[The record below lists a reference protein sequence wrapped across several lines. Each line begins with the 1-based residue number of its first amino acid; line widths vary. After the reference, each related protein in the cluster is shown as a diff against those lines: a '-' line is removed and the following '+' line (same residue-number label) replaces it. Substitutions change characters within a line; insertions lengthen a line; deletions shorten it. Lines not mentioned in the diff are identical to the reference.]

1 MTLLECRYEETGRKN
16 SRNVHKSRYDAE
28 PKNSFYSCA
37 RVSPFGSMFQHLLQ
51 TLELG
56 LVFLYD
62 GRENILLKKI
72 FTAYSVFKIYIW
84 NPQRNTNKRDPTLGL
99 LVDVPLL
106 PFFVAESSTRWSK
119 NYTQNL
125 HSMGC
130 KQPRNFEGDIIYMA
144 LKDNVNM
151 F

>member
-119 NYTQNL
+119 KYTQI
-125 HSMGC
+125 C
-130 KQPRNFEGDIIYMA
+130 TA
-144 LKDNVNM
+144 
-151 F
+151 

>member
-1 MTLLECRYEETGRKN
+1 MEKLGGKILATCTSLATMQ
-16 SRNVHKSRYDAE
+16 SRRT
-28 PKNSFYSCA
+28 YSCT
-37 RVSPFGSMFQHLLQ
+37 RVSLFGDMFQHLLQ

-106 PFFVAESSTRWSK
+106 PLFVAESSTRWSK
-119 NYTQNL
+119 K
-125 HSMGC
+125 S
-130 KQPRNFEGDIIYMA
+130 FEKTR
-144 LKDNVNM
+144 L
-151 F
+151 

>member
-1 MTLLECRYEETGRKN
+1 
-16 SRNVHKSRYDAE
+16 
-28 PKNSFYSCA
+28 
-37 RVSPFGSMFQHLLQ
+37 MFQHLLQ

-84 NPQRNTNKRDPTLGL
+84 TSQRNTNKRDPTLGL

-119 NYTQNL
+119 KYTQI
-125 HSMGC
+125 C
-130 KQPRNFEGDIIYMA
+130 TA
-144 LKDNVNM
+144 
-151 F
+151 

>member
-1 MTLLECRYEETGRKN
+1 MTLLEHRYGETRRKN

-28 PKNSFYSCA
+28 PKNSFYKCT
-37 RVSPFGSMFQHLLQ
+37 RVSPFGGMFQHLLQ

-56 LVFLYD
+56 LVFLHD

-72 FTAYSVFKIYIW
+72 FTAYSVFKVYICT
-84 NPQRNTNKRDPTLGL
+84 PQRNTNKDPTFGL

-119 NYTQNL
+119 KYTQNF

-130 KQPRNFEGDIIYMA
+130 KQPRNFEGDIIYIA
-144 LKDNVNM
+144 PKDNVNM